1 MYDAMLVPENEVKG
15 IQPKGGDLKNAEV
28 CPCGPPA
35 GKLRKE
41 IKLKVA
47 WENDMWDPNSDSFR
61 RVKAEIEGKVRK
73 VMLFIYPSNYFL
85 LFP

>member
-1 MYDAMLVPENEVKG
+1 MYDAMLVPEYEVKG

-73 VMLFIYPSNYFL
+73 VMLCIYPSNYFL